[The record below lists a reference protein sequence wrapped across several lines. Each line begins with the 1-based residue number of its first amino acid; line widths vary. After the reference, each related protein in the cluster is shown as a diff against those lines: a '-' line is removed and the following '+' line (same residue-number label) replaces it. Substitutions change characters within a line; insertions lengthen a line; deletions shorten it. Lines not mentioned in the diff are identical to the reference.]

1 MILVERHI
9 IKQSHQHWKEIDKL
23 SFLSKNLYNAAN
35 YICRQHFF
43 ASGKKYSLNDLYHL
57 TKDLV
62 DYRNLPTKVSKQII
76 KRLVSTWTGYFEAQK
91 EWKKN
96 PSKFLSEPRIPGY
109 KDKAKGRNVVIYY
122 HESVYKTELKKGICH
137 SLISDIFPLR

>member
-9 IKQSHQHWKEIDKL
+9 IKQSHEHWQEIDKL

-43 ASGKKYSLNDLYHL
+43 ATGKKYSLTDLYHL
-57 TKDLV
+57 TKDCV
-62 DYRNLPTKVSKQII
+62 DYRALPTKVSKQII
-76 KRLVSTWTGYFEAQK
+76 KRLVSTWTGYFEAHK

-96 PSKFLSEPRIPGY
+96 PSKFLGEPRIPGY
-109 KDKAKGRNVVIYY
+109 K
-122 HESVYKTELKKGICH
+122 HKT
-137 SLISDIFPLR
+137 FMA